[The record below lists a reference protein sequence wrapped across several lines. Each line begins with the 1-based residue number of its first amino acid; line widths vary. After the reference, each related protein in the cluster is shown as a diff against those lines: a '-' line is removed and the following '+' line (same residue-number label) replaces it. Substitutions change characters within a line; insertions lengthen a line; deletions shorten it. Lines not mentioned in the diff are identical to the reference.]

1 MRIVSLLPAATEIV
15 CALGLRETLVGR
27 SHECDYPADVTAV
40 QAMTFAHVE
49 THGASGAEIDARI
62 GTRLREG
69 LSLYGL
75 HDTAIAAA
83 KPDLILTQALCDVCA
98 VGADAVQDRSTDWGD
113 GVRVLS
119 LSPATL
125 DGVFDAIQAVAAA
138 CGVPERADAV
148 IAGLRTRL
156 ATVSSALDG
165 IAHRPTVAALE
176 WLDPP
181 YAPGHWVPEQI
192 ALAGGQSVLG
202 ETGAQ
207 STRCEWDD
215 LIHAQPEMVIML
227 PCGFDAD
234 GATSEFVRVSGN
246 EVWRDVPATYLN
258 QLYAVD
264 ANSYFSR
271 PGPRLVDGVE
281 LLAGLLHPNRV
292 PPPDGRRAHRVS
304 PLVATPLNP
313 PE

>member
-1 MRIVSLLPAATEIV
+1 MRIVCLLPAATEIV
-15 CALGLRETLVGR
+15 CLLELRESLVGR

-49 THGASGAEIDARI
+49 THDASSAEIDTRI
-62 GTRLREG
+62 GARMRDG

-75 HDTAIAAA
+75 HDDAIAAA

-98 VGADAVQDRSTDWGD
+98 VGADAVHDHSAEWGS
-113 GVRVLS
+113 GVQVLS
-119 LSPATL
+119 LSPATIE
-125 DGVFDAIQAVAAA
+125 GVFDAIRAVGAA

-148 IAGLRTRL
+148 IAALRARL
-156 ATVSSALDG
+156 AAVSSALEG

-176 WLDPP
+176 WIDPP

-202 ETGAQ
+202 NAGAP
-207 STRCEWDD
+207 SVRCEWDD
-215 LIHAQPEMVIML
+215 LIHVQPEMVVML
-227 PCGFDAD
+227 PCGFDVD

-246 EVWRDVPATYLN
+246 EVWRDTPATYLN
-258 QLYAVD
+258 QLYTVD

-292 PPPDGRRAHRVS
+292 LPPDATRARRVS